1 MFKERAIQI
10 MRGEIKSRLPYWFWG
25 NYLCLKIVKHG
36 IWFWRKGDE
45 VMYLYPWARKNH
57 SGRKFISLLFSGNGD
72 LGDAAYFSLK
82 ELDKQWEEYSNYGSK
97 MINIE
102 KLLNDNGLRIGRLL
116 SGSKSE
122 YRNRFPGHE
131 VYFNANIFSDN
142 GKEWYGDLDLTIDGP
157 ILQKVATEAEC
168 KLYVLRELD
177 GRFEAER
184 APFGEIKGKA
194 VKIYEYSN

>member
-1 MFKERAIQI
+1 MFREHAIKVC
-10 MRGEIKSRLPYWFWG
+10 RGEVKSRLPKWFLG

-45 VMYLYPWARKNH
+45 VLYLWPWARKNH
-57 SGRKFISLLFSGNGD
+57 GKGKFVSLLFSGTGEW
-72 LGDAAYFSLK
+72 GDATFSSLK
-82 ELDKQWEEYSNYGSK
+82 ELDSQWEEYSNYGSK

-116 SGSKSE
+116 SWSKSE
-122 YRNRFPGHE
+122 YRNRFPDHE
-131 VYFNANIFSDN
+131 VYFNANIFSNN

-168 KLYVLRELD
+168 SLYVLRELD
-177 GRFEAER
+177 GRFEAEH